1 MYRALIAL
9 LAASLY
15 AIPAIAAPV
24 VVWLEPD
31 LPEEKY
37 LRRAENA
44 AGGDAIH
51 LSHVDLAFPPQ
62 PYNDADDDK
71 VEALRAEVIEATAV
85 WDQFD
90 VEFGIATSMEV
101 ILSQIEVARDRRDLD
116 EVVDALLVQG
126 AAVSRAFPP
135 TEFQESD
142 AAEPFRATVP
152 GARVN
157 RPWLVAM
164 ALAPDRNFTRADLVD
179 GGPWPD
185 FKQLREQLGGLPPGY
200 LDISDLPRG
209 AVVVVDGK
217 VVERGTRETPLRPG
231 THFLH
236 VIRNDVI
243 SGRQR
248 LEIEAGLSADVPM
261 LVDIA
266 MLGAANAALVAGSTE
281 GFPDSVK
288 QSLEAITAY
297 HTGQLYLAALDGGR
311 LVIQP
316 YSGESI
322 RRKKRVVTVLGTGE
336 IGGGVV
342 VSPLFDGS
350 NGDTTS
356 APAAHGGLGLEIG
369 IFNGVILGGFDL
381 AFTPGNTVTHGNR
394 DETENVSTSV
404 LPQAW
409 GGIGVYVLRPSEIR
423 TTLLLALT
431 YGWNGPA
438 HKALGGRLTLGVPID
453 EGGTWFRLTVGGSSA
468 SKSLWDTG
476 NDETPMHTLFF
487 RLGFGT
493 RF

>member
-1 MYRALIAL
+1 MHRALIAL
-9 LAASLY
+9 LAVCLY
-15 AIPAIAAPV
+15 AVPAIAAPV

-44 AGGDAIH
+44 VGGEAIH

-62 PYNDADDDK
+62 PFTDADKDRL
-71 VEALRAEVIEATAV
+71 EALRTEVIQATAT
-85 WDQFD
+85 WDKFD
-90 VEFGIATSMEV
+90 VELGIATSMEAV
-101 ILSQIEVARDRRDLD
+101 LSKVDVVRDRRDLD
-116 EVVDALLVQG
+116 DVVDALLVQG

-135 TEFQESD
+135 TEFQEGD

-157 RPWLVAM
+157 RPWLMAM
-164 ALAPDRNFTRADLVD
+164 ALDPERAFTRADLVD

-185 FKQLREQLGGLPPGY
+185 FKALREQLEGLPPGY
-200 LDISDLPRG
+200 LEVSTVPRG
-209 AVVVVDGK
+209 ATVVVDGR
-217 VVERGTRETPLRPG
+217 VIDRTARETALRPG

-248 LEIEAGLSADVPM
+248 LEIEAGLSASVPM
-261 LVDIA
+261 LVDVA
-266 MLGAANAALVAGSTE
+266 MVGAANTALVSGSTE
-281 GFPDSVK
+281 GFPDAVRA
-288 QSLEAITAY
+288 SLEAIGKY
-297 HTGQLYLAALDGGR
+297 HTGQLYVAALDGGR
-311 LVIQP
+311 LVIEP
-316 YSGESI
+316 YSGERI
-322 RRKKRVVTVLGTGE
+322 RKKKRVVTVLGTGE

-350 NGDTTS
+350 GGDTVS

-394 DETENVSTSV
+394 DETDNVSTSV

-409 GGIGVYVLRPSEIR
+409 GGLGVYVLRPSEVR
-423 TTLLLALT
+423 TTLLIAGT
-431 YGWNGPA
+431 YGWDGPA
-438 HKALGGRLTLGVPID
+438 HMALGGRLTLGVPID
-453 EGGTWFRLTVGGSSA
+453 EGGTWFRLTVGGNSA
-468 SKSLWDTG
+468 GKSMWDTG
-476 NDETPMHTLFF
+476 NEKTPMHTLFF